1 MYLKSLEINGFKTFA
16 NRTDIEFIP
25 GLMAIVGPNGSGKSN
40 LTDALRYCLGEQS
53 CKALRASKQEDLIFA
68 GTVDRRPCPFC
79 EVTAV
84 FDNSDGHLPVEFTEV
99 AITRRSSREGD
110 SQYLI
115 NRTPCR
121 LRDIHELLM
130 DTGIGPGSFSILGG
144 KEVDMV
150 LSSDPGDRRNM
161 IEETAGTNRYRFR
174 KREAARKLDQTKD
187 NLLRLHDILTEVE
200 TNFEDSKKALAKYER
215 YKKAQDE
222 LRGLSCAIAHAE
234 AQKLKAEEE
243 TGRKTLEKAEQDSH
257 DADLLEEKLKNE
269 LISKENENQDKLSL
283 QNKAREAL
291 NEARVKLSAAKAA
304 SDASQQSAEQ
314 FAQTRDEAQKRLD
327 SYSLRKKSRSEE
339 IDKLSDEIADIENI
353 MRQESQEL
361 AELITAFSNFPNLE
375 EEKSSELRHKL
386 EQNLNETKKLE
397 HSLETAKLEAEHCRK
412 KSAEAAESAEKLRK
426 EAESIAMPEADFEKA
441 RLMAEKASLAEK
453 DAKAKQKECA
463 SAIAALRQER
473 TSTERRFQAAKIKVM
488 ELEGSLDERAGIP
501 MSVRTVLRWN
511 VPGTLGALGNLI
523 TVKEGLEL
531 AIEAALGGRLFD
543 VVTEDRHTAQ
553 KLIERLKAEK
563 AGRVTFW
570 PLDLERREP
579 PELTLPATPGFIG
592 RAPSLISFPAKIQ
605 PLIDQM
611 LGQTVVVK
619 DYSAAMNLYDKCR
632 GRRPHIVTLQGEYL
646 SPAGAVTGGAQ
657 KTDRSGMFAKKRL
670 LAEAIKQ
677 KDAIRE
683 EIDNIGRKEEKLA
696 STLRGIAEDLSK
708 AQEEMRL
715 AKQLSADGEAEALR
729 CQKET
734 ARIMTACSKADEE
747 ASVMQAKAEQADK
760 LMAENSELLAKLAA
774 EQSQIKQELAV
785 YQEKEAEISAKRDA
799 LYQEI
804 SSKRNKKS
812 ESEKIFSDKKRNL
825 SQLQSRFKELEED
838 SLLAKDEI
846 ERANSGLAA
855 AEKET
860 ARQNECINECMTQAS
875 QATQDLKAIA
885 DDLGS
890 IGTEIEKLKT
900 SSEEAGK
907 LAREKGENL
916 ARCRADHSILQEKL
930 QKALEIL
937 AETGEAVEIA
947 PDFDIDKAKAK
958 ASRLHSTL
966 ENFGSVNLG
975 AREDYDRLNTRRNEL
990 NTQICDLEEAEAQFR
1005 EIMAEMDKASI
1016 ERFQY
1021 MFSRINKTFGAIFS
1035 DIFGGGQAR
1044 LELCE
1049 PDDLLSSGVDII
1061 ACPPGKK
1068 LQNLTAFSSGERA
1081 LSAIAFLLAL
1091 LTHKPSPIVILDELD
1106 APLDD
1111 SNVEK
1116 IASRLRTFSASSQ
1129 FLVITHNRKTMEFA
1143 ERLYGVT
1150 MEQKGVSRMLS
1161 VTLEA
1166 PKE

>member
-16 NRTDIEFIP
+16 DRTDIEFIP
-25 GLMAIVGPNGSGKSN
+25 GFMAIVGPNGSGKSN

-53 CKALRASKQEDLIFA
+53 CKALRAARQEELIFA

-150 LSSDPGDRRNM
+150 LSSDPGDRRSM

-174 KREAARKLDQTKD
+174 KREAARKLDQTAD
-187 NLLRLHDILTEVE
+187 NIQRLHDILTEVN
-200 TNFEDSKKALAKYER
+200 TNFEDSKKALARYER

-222 LRGLSCAIAHAE
+222 LRGLSGAIAHAE

-243 TGRKTLEKAEQDSH
+243 TGRKLLEKAEQDSH
-257 DADLLEEKLKNE
+257 NADVLEEQLKNE
-269 LISKENENQDKLSL
+269 LIRKENENADKLNL

-291 NEARVKLSAAKAA
+291 GEARVKLSAAKAA
-304 SDASQQSAEQ
+304 SAASQQAALQ
-314 FAQTRDEAQKRLD
+314 FAQTRDEAQKRLENYA
-327 SYSLRKKSRSEE
+327 SRQKSRSEE
-339 IDKLSDEIADIENI
+339 IETLSDEIAEIEQA
-353 MRQESQEL
+353 MRQEGQDL
-361 AELITAFSNFPNLE
+361 AKLIDAFSNFTNPE
-375 EEKSSELRHKL
+375 EELSAELRHKL
-386 EQNLNETKKLE
+386 DQNLDEIKKLE
-397 HSLETAKLEAEHCRK
+397 HSIETAKLEAEHCRK

-441 RLMAEKASLAEK
+441 RLMAEKASKAEK
-453 DAKAKQKECA
+453 DAKEKQKECA

-473 TSTERRFQAAKIKVM
+473 TSTERRFQNAKIKVM
-488 ELEGSLDERAGIP
+488 ELEGSLDERAGLP

-531 AIEAALGGRLFD
+531 AIEAALGGKLFD
-543 VVTEDRHTAQ
+543 IVTEDRHTAQ

-592 RAPSLISFPAKIQ
+592 RAPSLISFPSKIQ

-611 LGQTVVVK
+611 LGQTVVVR

-657 KTDRSGMFAKKRL
+657 KTDRSGMFAKKRM

-677 KDAIRE
+677 KDSIRE
-683 EIDNIGRKEEKLA
+683 EIDNLSRKEEKLA
-696 STLRGIAEDLSK
+696 LTLRSIAEDLNK
-708 AQEEMRL
+708 AQEEIRL
-715 AKQLSADGEAEALR
+715 ARQLSADEEAEAQR

-734 ARIMTACSKADEE
+734 ARIMTACAKSSQE
-747 ASVMQAKAEQADK
+747 ACDMQAKAEQADK
-760 LMAENSELLAKLAA
+760 LIAEETELLEKLLI
-774 EQSQIKQELAV
+774 ENNQLKSDLAI
-785 YQEKEAEISAKRDA
+785 YQEKEAEINAKRET
-799 LYQEI
+799 LRLEI

-812 ESEKIFSDKKRNL
+812 ESEQNCQEKKRSL

-846 ERANSGLAA
+846 ERANSGIEAA
-855 AEKET
+855 DKET

-875 QATQDLKAIA
+875 KANSDLKAIGEA
-885 DDLGS
+885 LGS
-890 IGTEIEKLKT
+890 IGTEIENLKT

-916 ARCRADHSILQEKL
+916 ARCRADHAILLEKL

-937 AETGEAVEIA
+937 AETGDVSQID
-947 PDFDIDKAKAK
+947 PDFDIDKARAK
-958 ASRLHSTL
+958 AARLQNTL

-990 NTQICDLEEAEAQFR
+990 NTQICDLEEAAAQFR

-1021 MFSRINKTFGAIFS
+1021 MFSRINRTFGAIFS

-1049 PDDLLSSGVDII
+1049 PDDLLSSGIDII

-1161 VTLEA
+1161 VTLEPA
-1166 PKE
+1166 KE